1 MLPSGSIV
9 VGGEFTQAN
18 GALAEGIVALDPDTG
33 ATDSDFSAGVRR
45 PNSDRQAVVRDFDVR
60 GNRLY
65 AVGNF
70 GQAYGGGGAPLS
82 VDKAV
87 RFFTSTGLLDRN
99 WHPRLAGATAYAVAV
114 SSDGRRV
121 HLGGEFSSANGGRGT
136 SQLATVNAR
145 NGALVRGWDHGSH
158 APFFPVWPV
167 GGVVL
172 DLAVYRNSLYAV
184 GAEHFWERRD
194 SRTGRKI
201 HYQRIT
207 NDAQTVEVFG
217 TRVIVGCHCYHR
229 DPAHQI
235 WEINAQTGRTM
246 PGRTGALRS
255 GDGTWASA
263 MAPDGCTW
271 LGGDFMEATAVVG
284 LGRGSFW
291 VGRLA
296 RICPP
301 GVQAPTESSPQPGRS
316 THRGGRRRADQPR
329 GALRG
334 VSLQSRR
341 MITGRN
347 LWELIEARAAESGDA
362 QMAVDE
368 DGRTLTFAEYRD
380 WCERAAAGF
389 QALGLSDGDVVSWQL
404 PTWFESMVLVGALA
418 RLGVTQNP
426 IIPIYRE
433 REVGFVTEQAGSK
446 LLVVPSVFRGFD
458 YEAMADTVA
467 GAVER
472 ACDVLVVDK
481 DLPEGDPSTLPPA
494 PTGADDPADLPVRW
508 LFYTSGTT
516 ADPKGAKHTDASI
529 AAIAEGM
536 GDPATG
542 SRPRTGARW
551 SSRSPTSAASPGCS
565 AACSSA
571 A

>member
-1 MLPSGSIV
+1 MKRLRALGALVALACVVAVLSGTAPAASTTPPAEGGRSVRPIVRSDGVEGRMDTYASQISDTYIWDLEIVGTTIYAAGTFTKVVDAGGSWPRIDQPFLAAFDTRTGQWDDDWRPRVNRPAFALDVLPSGSIV

-45 PNSDRQAVVRDFDVR
+45 PNSDRQAVVRDLDVR

-194 SRTGRKI
+194 SRSGRKI

-301 GVQAPTESSPQPGRS
+301 GVQAPTESTPAGPVNPPWWS
-316 THRGGRRRADQPR
+316 PR
-329 GALRG
+329 G
-334 VSLQSRR
+334 
-341 MITGRN
+341 
-347 LWELIEARAAESGDA
+347 
-362 QMAVDE
+362 
-368 DGRTLTFAEYRD
+368 
-380 WCERAAAGF
+380 
-389 QALGLSDGDVVSWQL
+389 
-404 PTWFESMVLVGALA
+404 
-418 RLGVTQNP
+418 
-426 IIPIYRE
+426 
-433 REVGFVTEQAGSK
+433 
-446 LLVVPSVFRGFD
+446 
-458 YEAMADTVA
+458 
-467 GAVER
+467 
-472 ACDVLVVDK
+472 
-481 DLPEGDPSTLPPA
+481 
-494 PTGADDPADLPVRW
+494 
-508 LFYTSGTT
+508 
-516 ADPKGAKHTDASI
+516 
-529 AAIAEGM
+529 
-536 GDPATG
+536 
-542 SRPRTGARW
+542 
-551 SSRSPTSAASPGCS
+551 
-565 AACSSA
+565 
-571 A
+571 